1 MRYQRSRPLLPDIR
15 LVQGRRPILC
25 DPVVVV
31 LTTIVTMMAVLFHGR
46 NNIHYYYAHYNTN
59 VQRSISQVVVTG
71 WTLPNPVHATSK
83 RPRASGQ
90 KPTTTLSGRKTFT
103 LYPVR
108 RFNGQQPPQKL
119 YSSSSDG
126 GNPMSVLDETTTTTS
141 SSSSSSSVAL
151 LKPLP
156 STPYDDGQR
165 PYQITTPIY
174 YVNDKPHIG
183 HAYTST
189 GKDTNTFLVVVLF
202 CPSSS
207 LATCGM
213 WTFCRIMEDVPDSLF
228 VLFFIYIYIQ
238 HNLHSPDTR

>member
-1 MRYQRSRPLLPDIR
+1 MVECIHCQNTYILIDIATSPTFASPYQRLVLSSAILMRCQRSRPLLPDIR

-25 DPVVVV
+25 DPVVVVV

-108 RFNGQQPPQKL
+108 RFNGQQPQKL
-119 YSSSSDG
+119 YSSSSSDG
-126 GNPMSVLDETTTTTS
+126 GNPISVLDETTTTC
-141 SSSSSSSVAL
+141 SSSSSSVSL

-189 GKDTNTFLVVVLF
+189 GKGTYTFLVPVR
-202 CPSSS
+202 P
-207 LATCGM
+207 
-213 WTFCRIMEDVPDSLF
+213 R
-228 VLFFIYIYIQ
+228 
-238 HNLHSPDTR
+238 R